1 MARGEKKEKE
11 QRKQDKI
18 RRFVYLS
25 SLRSPTK
32 LTKYPFTIS
41 SPSLTKQ
48 LMSTPSSTMD
58 VSSYSPSNSQLNLGS
73 SHTIQQLA
81 NSVSPLYYKLTPN
94 DFTTFRIRNE
104 IMCALD
110 ESIGI
115 ALLFTLQRLERHI
128 VDAGHYRILDHIPT
142 SSANLRSVQF
152 DELNLPRPSV
162 LLVSEFRNQHNPLF
176 SLRACRTYKPC
187 MLLSNLWGA
196 KRWIGYPLQRP
207 GLPRYAQHAAG
218 ISKTNSLDPLSTPLR
233 VAGLIDELDLSLPK
247 AIVSTQ
253 NASLQNNTLTQI
265 NHSR

>member
-1 MARGEKKEKE
+1 MYRP
-11 QRKQDKI
+11 I
-18 RRFVYLS
+18 RQATHSSTSGLLIPSNNSPTPSLLYIIS
-25 SLRSPTK
+25 SLLTTSPPSVSATK
-32 LTKYPFTIS
+32 S
-41 SPSLTKQ
+41 CAH
-48 LMSTPSSTMD
+48 STNQSGSHY
-58 VSSYSPSNSQLNLGS
+58 YSPSSVSSVISSMRVITEYSTTSPHRRPTCAPFNSTNLTFRAPRFYLS
-73 SHTIQQLA
+73 A
-81 NSVSPLYYKLTPN
+81 NSATN
-94 DFTTFRIRNE
+94 TT
-104 IMCALD
+104 L
-110 ESIGI
+110 S
-115 ALLFTLQRLERHI
+115 
-128 VDAGHYRILDHIPT
+128 
-142 SSANLRSVQF
+142 
-152 DELNLPRPSV
+152 
-162 LLVSEFRNQHNPLF
+162 F